1 MRNASLNNDNH
12 LYLQVAEGVEKMI
25 DEDVLK
31 IGDKLP
37 SVRVLS
43 EEYGIS
49 MGTAFQA
56 YYHLEGKGL
65 IESRPKSGYYV
76 RFNHRRYPELPQF
89 NQPETI
95 SHEVSVSEMIASI
108 YGDIVA
114 DNVINLALAVPDIS
128 LLPVAKLNKA
138 VMLAIRNSKDHC
150 ISYED
155 TQGNIEL
162 RKQIAK
168 LAFNWGGK
176 IKPDE
181 VVVTSGCLEA
191 ITMCLRAVTNP
202 GDTVAV
208 ESPTYFGIY
217 QAIESLGLKVV
228 EIATDPAIGV
238 DINHLEKAI
247 KKFTVKACVFVPNYN
262 NPLGSCIPDENKK
275 KLVDLISQ
283 YNIPLI
289 EDDIYGELYFGKTRP
304 KTCKSFDT
312 KSLPAGRQGLVM
324 HCCSLSKS
332 LAPGYRIGW
341 AIPGKFIEEVKQ
353 IKRIHNISCPTL
365 TQVAMSNFLKNGRYE
380 YHLKNLRK
388 ALHTQSLKYIQAIIE
403 YFPADTKVS
412 RPHGGF
418 IMWLELNKKV
428 DAFKLRAEAMKHKI
442 AIVPGKIFSSGS
454 KYSNFIRLSFGKP
467 WSEDV
472 DYGLM
477 MLGRLI
483 RKMV

>member
-1 MRNASLNNDNH
+1 MRTTKISTDDH

-25 DEDVLK
+25 DQDVLK

-95 SHEVSVSEMIASI
+95 SHEVSVKEMIASI
-108 YGDIVA
+108 YADIAA
-114 DNVINLALAVPDIS
+114 DNVINLALAVPDLS

-138 VMLAIRNSKDHC
+138 VVQALRTHKDHC
-150 ISYED
+150 ISYD
-155 TQGNIEL
+155 HTQGNIEL

-176 IKPDE
+176 VKPDE

-191 ITMCLRAVTNP
+191 ITMCLRAVTSH

-217 QAIESLGLKVV
+217 QVIESLGLKVV
-228 EIATDPAIGV
+228 EIATDPATGV
-238 DINHLEKAI
+238 DINHLEKTI
-247 KKFTVKACVFVPNYN
+247 KKLSVKACVFVPNYN
-262 NPLGSCIPDENKK
+262 NPLGSCMPDENKK

-304 KTCKSFDT
+304 KTCKSFD
-312 KSLPAGRQGLVM
+312 KKGLVM
-324 HCCSLSKS
+324 HCSSLSKS
-332 LAPGYRIGW
+332 LAPGYRVGW
-341 AIPGKFIEEVKQ
+341 AIPGKFVEEVKQ
-353 IKRIHNISCPTL
+353 LKRIHNISCPTL
-365 TQVAMSNFLKNGRYE
+365 TQVAMANFLKNGRYE
-380 YHLKNLRK
+380 YHLKNLRR

-428 DAFKLRAEAMKHKI
+428 DAFKLRAEAMKHRI
-442 AIVPGKIFSSGS
+442 SFVPGKIFSSGS

-467 WSEDV
+467 WSNDV

-477 MLGRLI
+477 MVGRLI
-483 RKMV
+483 RKMI